1 MKNVTKFI
9 KGFFSFPKYVYD
21 SGCCYGDTHKLT
33 IVIEE
38 FMEYSDKA
46 TDYGKVC
53 GIIFWC
59 IGVPVMLFSI
69 GKTIVKKLIYLLKR

>member
-1 MKNVTKFI
+1 MKNITKFI

-21 SGCCYGDTHKLT
+21 SGCCYGDAHKLAM
-33 IVIEE
+33 VIEE
-38 FMEYSDKA
+38 FMECSDKA
-46 TDYGKVC
+46 TDYGKYC

-69 GKTIVKKLIYLLKR
+69 VKTIVKKLI